1 MKVIKN
7 TIGNLG
13 NKPQRSTRAWGN
25 KYETMRCT
33 AAAGLKKKW
42 EYAIPAIPTRLDGWE
57 NQNGFHIQTIFKLK

>member
-1 MKVIKN
+1 LEISATN
-7 TIGNLG
+7 RRGA
-13 NKPQRSTRAWGN
+13 QEHSRGN

-42 EYAIPAIPTRLDGWE
+42 EHAILAIPTRLDGWE